1 MLLALV
7 LAGCG
12 ATHTVTAS
20 DTSASSSAPPRVAVP
35 SLTGLTQ
42 AHAVA
47 RLGRLRLT
55 ASPVTVTSERN
66 PAYDLRVLSQL
77 PRAGTVVRPGTAVII
92 RIEHYI
98 SPGGPTGLGG
108 IGH

>member
-1 MLLALV
+1 VLLALV

-12 ATHTVTAS
+12 ATQTVSTSHTS
-20 DTSASSSAPPRVAVP
+20 GPSRVAVP
-35 SLTGLTQ
+35 SLIGLTQ

-47 RLGRLRLT
+47 RLRGLRLT

-66 PAYDLRVLSQL
+66 PGNDFRVLSQL
-77 PRAGTVVRPGTAVII
+77 PRAGAAVRPGTAVII
-92 RIEHYI
+92 RIEHYV

>member
-12 ATHTVTAS
+12 ATVSAS
-20 DTSASSSAPPRVAVP
+20 HTSASSSGPRLVAVP

-47 RLGRLRLT
+47 RLGRLRLR

-66 PAYDLRVLSQL
+66 PAHDLRVLSQL
-77 PRAGTVVRPGTAVII
+77 PRAGTAVRPGAAVII
-92 RIEHYI
+92 RIEHYV